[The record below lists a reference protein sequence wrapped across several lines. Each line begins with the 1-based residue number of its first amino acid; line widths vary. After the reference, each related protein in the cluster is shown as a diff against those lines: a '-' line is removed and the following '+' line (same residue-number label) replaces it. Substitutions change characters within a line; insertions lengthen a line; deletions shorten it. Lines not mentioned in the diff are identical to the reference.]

1 MPDPDPRQIAAEMRR
16 PILLGFLIAAALV
29 ALGALALGADL
40 PIAIA
45 AGIGVGLFVGGGIGL
60 LWAARSAESD

>member
-1 MPDPDPRQIAAEMRR
+1 MPAPDPKSIAAEMRR
-16 PILLGFLIAAALV
+16 PILLGFLIAAVLV
-29 ALGALALGADL
+29 ALGALALGADP

-60 LWAARSAESD
+60 LWAARAADPD

>member
-1 MPDPDPRQIAAEMRR
+1 MNDPRLITAEMRR
-16 PILLGFLIAAALV
+16 PILLGFLVATVLV
-29 ALGALALGADL
+29 LLGALALGADP

-60 LWAARSAESD
+60 LWAARAADPD